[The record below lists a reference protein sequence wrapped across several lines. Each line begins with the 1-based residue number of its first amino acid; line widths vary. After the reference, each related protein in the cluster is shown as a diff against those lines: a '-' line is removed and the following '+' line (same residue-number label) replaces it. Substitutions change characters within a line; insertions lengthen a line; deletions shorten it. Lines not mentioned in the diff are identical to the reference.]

1 MVCKFRKEGA
11 GDYTASSEFEQKR
24 SKYLHRIFSVRN
36 IREVCMEKIS
46 TQDFRFLDS
55 KTYRRKEHFEYFS
68 GLAYPYVGLTV
79 NVDIT
84 KLQDRIRA
92 DRLPF
97 FLTICYCVSRAAN
110 RVPEF
115 RQRILDGKI
124 AEFVRCKTSHTVA
137 LENGTYCYCTLE
149 DDMPFAEYIVYASS
163 AQEEAKRQGS
173 IAEAEEDIYDKFFI
187 STLPWVSYTSLIQP
201 EPVPAN
207 CNPRITCRGN
217 RRCCRCRC
225 CAIMRWWMD
234 GISGISTG
242 IWRRRCPGSQG
253 NKNYKNYCLKMKK
266 KSCKN
271 TYFIASGS
279 FSFFVDH

>member
-1 MVCKFRKEGA
+1 
-11 GDYTASSEFEQKR
+11 
-24 SKYLHRIFSVRN
+24 
-36 IREVCMEKIS
+36 MEKIS

-137 LENGTYCYCTLE
+137 LEDGTYCYCTLE

-173 IAEAEEDIYDKFFI
+173 IAETEEDIYDKFFI

-201 EPVPAN
+201 VPVPADS
-207 CNPRITCRGN
+207 NPRITWGKYFRQGEQTLLPVSVLCHH
-217 RRCCRCRC
+217 
-225 CAIMRWWMD
+225 ALVD
-234 GISGISTG
+234 GRHIGDFY
-242 IWRRRCPGSQG
+242 RYLEEEMVFLC
-253 NKNYKNYCLKMKK
+253 
-266 KSCKN
+266 
-271 TYFIASGS
+271 
-279 FSFFVDH
+279 DHN